1 MNKNR
6 YRVIFSQ
13 ARGVFIAV
21 AEIVKSRTKTV
32 GQSSATETHDD
43 ASQITL
49 NSYKKLNP
57 LNFAVIAVLG
67 AVVYSLPLNSIANTE
82 FPKKYVDLIS
92 KYNGLSFIES
102 WFNYIN
108 YDGEIDEASFS
119 FLAYG
124 NPIGSSSIESS
135 QDFDI
140 YSYNKIINFGTV
152 GNGDYISF
160 DYRSDLFSKDP
171 QIVMLLHDKYVE
183 DEDGNLK
190 MKIIKIAD
198 NFNNFLDM
206 LHS

>member
-1 MNKNR
+1 MNAITIISDYGEVNID
-6 YRVIFSQ
+6 VIRNF
-13 ARGVFIAV
+13 
-21 AEIVKSRTKTV
+21 E
-32 GQSSATETHDD
+32 
-43 ASQITL
+43 
-49 NSYKKLNP
+49 NSKQ
-57 LNFAVIAVLG
+57 V
-67 AVVYSLPLNSIANTE
+67 E

-92 KYNGLSFIES
+92 KHNGLSFIES

-108 YDGEIDEASFS
+108 YDGERDEASFS

-140 YSYNKIINFGTV
+140 YSYNKIINFGAV
-152 GNGDYISF
+152 GNGDYIGF
-160 DYRSDLFSKDP
+160 DYRSDLFLNDP

-183 DEDGNLK
+183 DEEGNLK
-190 MKIIKIAD
+190 MRIIKITD